1 MGRELFAELS
11 ILRRLLGA
19 RVRGE
24 MQYRKSF
31 LLQMIGNF
39 LVNFVELIGL
49 LILFERFGSLSGWSV
64 AEVTFL
70 YGLSQ
75 FSFAVAHTL
84 AAGFTVFAP
93 LVRQGG
99 FDRILVRPV
108 GSMIQVL
115 GEDFQLRRLGQ
126 ALQGLLVFGYALS
139 SLDLAWTWDRLLY
152 LPVVVLS
159 AVLLFAALF
168 SLEAT
173 LCFWTTEGTE
183 VINAFTY
190 GGSTLTQYPL
200 HIFDVWLRRLF
211 LSIIP
216 LGLVI
221 YTPSLFLLDKSDPHG
236 LPTFTH
242 FLAPFAAIAFAL
254 FARVA
259 WRVGVRHYHST
270 GT

>member
-1 MGRELFAELS
+1 VGSLLAEVS
-11 ILRRLLGA
+11 ILRRLIGA
-19 RVRGE
+19 RLRGE

-31 LLQMIGNF
+31 FLQMIGNF
-39 LVNFVELIGL
+39 LVTFVELITL
-49 LILFERFGSLSGWSV
+49 LILFGRFGTLSGWSV
-64 AEVTFL
+64 AEVAFL

-75 FSFAVAHTL
+75 FSFAIAHTL
-84 AAGFTVFAP
+84 SAGFTVFAP

-99 FDRILVRPV
+99 FDRILVRPI
-108 GSMIQVL
+108 GLMIQVL

-126 ALQGLLVFGYALS
+126 ALQGLLVFSYALS
-139 SLDLAWTWDRLLY
+139 NLDLDWTWGRLLY
-152 LPVVVLS
+152 LPVVILS
-159 AVLLFAALF
+159 AVLLFSALF

-190 GGSTLTQYPL
+190 GGSALTQYPL
-200 HIFDVWLRRLF
+200 HIFDVWPRRLF

-221 YTPSLFLLDKSDPHG
+221 YTPSLYLLDKSDPHG
-236 LPTFTH
+236 LPAFTQ
-242 FLAPFAAIAFAL
+242 FLAPFAAIAFAMG
-254 FARVA
+254 AGAA

>member
-173 LCFWTTEGTE
+173 L
-183 VINAFTY
+183 
-190 GGSTLTQYPL
+190 QYPL